1 MCLQT
6 VYFYP
11 FNGKALVYE
20 IVCPVTYGFTSINS
34 SDWAPCW
41 KFN

>member
-34 SDWAPCW
+34 SGGLGTLLEI
-41 KFN
+41 